1 MTEMPTAQT
10 MWDPSPVF
18 AILAFLVMAW
28 KETVQ
33 VYTIKKW
40 ELMKHNTMYFV
51 CYPFFNITDMVFYY

>member
-10 MWDPSPVF
+10 MWDPSPVS

-33 VYTIKKW
+33 VHVYIQSKDG
-40 ELMKHNTMYFV
+40 NS
-51 CYPFFNITDMVFYY
+51 